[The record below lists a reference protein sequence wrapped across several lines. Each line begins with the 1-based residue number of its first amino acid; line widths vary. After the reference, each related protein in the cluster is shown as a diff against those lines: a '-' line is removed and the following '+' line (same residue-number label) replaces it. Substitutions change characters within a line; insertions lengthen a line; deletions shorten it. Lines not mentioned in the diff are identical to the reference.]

1 MIIGS
6 KFSKKNQKYL
16 RTIYE
21 LSEGDTTKKIAV
33 SDLNEK
39 LGLDRNQLKNVLEYL
54 DALQL
59 ISIATIGGPLLY
71 GHVTITEKGIQKIS
85 EIQ

>member
-6 KFSKKNQKYL
+6 EFSKKNQRYL
-16 RTIYE
+16 SVIYE
-21 LSEGDTTKKIAV
+21 LSEGVTNKKVAV
-33 SDLNEK
+33 SDINNE
-39 LGLDRNQLKNVLEYL
+39 LDLDRTELKNVLEYL